1 MAAPRRT
8 SKRRSAEPAPIE
20 VIVEVPAGS
29 RNKYEVNAET
39 GRIELDRVIFA
50 ATRYPADYGYIPHT
64 LAGDGDPLD
73 ALVLV
78 DEPTFP
84 GCHIRCHPIAVLE
97 MTDQKGSD
105 EKILMRPA
113 FESRTGWKDLRDIP
127 EPMLREI
134 AHFFQVCKD
143 LEEGTF
149 SKVKGWKGM
158 AAAERII
165 EAARVAYAKHQ
176 DGRSG

>member
-97 MTDQKGSD
+97 MTDQKGS
-105 EKILMRPA
+105 
-113 FESRTGWKDLRDIP
+113 
-127 EPMLREI
+127 
-134 AHFFQVCKD
+134 
-143 LEEGTF
+143 
-149 SKVKGWKGM
+149 
-158 AAAERII
+158 
-165 EAARVAYAKHQ
+165 AR
-176 DGRSG
+176 RS